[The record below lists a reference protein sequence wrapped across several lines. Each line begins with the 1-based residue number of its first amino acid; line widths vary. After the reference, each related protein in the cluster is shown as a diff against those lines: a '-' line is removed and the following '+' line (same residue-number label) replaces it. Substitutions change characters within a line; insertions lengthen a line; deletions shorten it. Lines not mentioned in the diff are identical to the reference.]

1 MYIAQEKF
9 KSNIAEYILYMWQIE
24 SVIRAYQF
32 DLKKID
38 EVVIQQLGLDQNS
51 RDNVKA
57 WYADLIKKMKK
68 QALQQKGH
76 LSELQDIVAELSY
89 LHKSL
94 LNNLRDVEYGFLYN
108 NAKPFLKELTQKQ
121 DGLASD
127 EIEVA
132 LNGLFGFWML
142 KAAKKPI
149 SAETTQA
156 MEAISKLIAL
166 LTKKYHE
173 MMGAVNDAKGV

>member
-1 MYIAQEKF
+1 MYIAQEKL

-24 SVIRAYQF
+24 NVIRTYQF
-32 DLKKID
+32 DLEKID
-38 EVVIQQLGLDQNS
+38 QVVIQQLGLDQNS
-51 RDNVKA
+51 RDNVKV
-57 WYADLIKKMKK
+57 WYANLIQKMKE
-68 QALQQKGH
+68 QTLQQRGH
-76 LSELQDIVAELSY
+76 LAELQDIVAELSY

-94 LNNLRDVEYGFLYN
+94 LQRLRDTEYGFVYN

-121 DGLASD
+121 DGLAND

-142 KAAKKPI
+142 KAAKKPV
-149 SAETTQA
+149 SVETGQA
-156 MEAISKLIAL
+156 MEAISKMIAL

-173 MMGAVNDAKGV
+173 MMGAVNGVTGD